1 MADRVERR
9 TELTCGPG
17 SADLSASTRPES
29 PILSIV
35 RNGAE
40 ARRTIDWH
48 SHDHAMLLWSATA
61 TVTMST
67 PARDWLVPPGYGLWV
82 PPRIVHAEK
91 ALRAGELCIVRF
103 APDLCPIRWS
113 EPFGIAV
120 GPLLRELVLHLQAAA
135 SDDPS
140 RAHAEPLVFDLL
152 TPLPVNAI
160 DVSMPTDPRLRAIAE
175 QLIADPS
182 DTREL
187 TCWAHQV
194 HAGIRTLSR
203 LFVNET
209 GLTFAQW
216 RTHVRM
222 RAAAEHLADGRSV
235 NATARA
241 VGYRKPSAFITAF
254 RRSTGRTPGTYL
266 HVGAATDLE

>member
-1 MADRVERR
+1 MSALSRGPHRAD
-9 TELTCGPG
+9 PG
-17 SADLSASTRPES
+17 TRS
-29 PILSIV
+29 PILSID
-35 RNGAE
+35 RSGTP

-48 SHDHAMLLWSATA
+48 AHDDAMLLWSATA

-82 PPRIVHAEK
+82 PPRILHAEK
-91 ALRAGELCIVRF
+91 ALRAGELCIVHF
-103 APDLCPIRWS
+103 APDLCPVRWS
-113 EPFGIAV
+113 EPIGLSV
-120 GPLLRELVLHLQAAA
+120 GPLLRELVLHLHEAAP
-135 SDDPS
+135 DDPS
-140 RAHAEPLVFDLL
+140 RVHAEPLVFDLL

-160 DVSMPTDPRLRAIAE
+160 DVSMPTDPRVRAIAE

-187 TCWAHQV
+187 AFWAHQV
-194 HAGIRTLSR
+194 HAGVRTLSR

-216 RTHVRM
+216 RTHARM
-222 RAAAEHLADGRSV
+222 RAAAEHLANGRSV

-241 VGYRKPSAFITAF
+241 VGYHKPSAFIAAF
-254 RRSTGRTPGTYL
+254 RRSTGRTPSTYL
-266 HVGAATDLE
+266 QVGTATDLEP